1 MYMNMEMRH
10 FLKRRL
16 TDGVP
21 QTQALVG
28 ERDSDRTRNAYN
40 RPHERR
46 TSCMIE
52 LADVMQVSTR
62 HDQGVA
68 WMKLPQ
74 VKRREPGRLAE
85 RSPQGPTP
93 AQSHKKRIRQSR
105 AILANLTMRLSDA
118 RLRWT

>member
-1 MYMNMEMRH
+1 MNMEMRH
-10 FLKRRL
+10 FLKCRL

-21 QTQALVG
+21 QTKALVG

-46 TSCMIE
+46 TSCVIE

-74 VKRREPGRLAE
+74 VNNGENQVVLQNDLRRARPLRNFTENASVSHA
-85 RSPQGPTP
+85 RSWQ
-93 AQSHKKRIRQSR
+93 I
-105 AILANLTMRLSDA
+105 
-118 RLRWT
+118 